1 LGKKRK
7 KRVRL
12 SIKRNRTKK
21 LQSAQ
26 LKTAMR
32 REVEGEDN
40 YKALNYK
47 PKMLENQS
55 HGNNFGILGL
65 PTDEEDSG
73 LISCP

>member
-1 LGKKRK
+1 
-7 KRVRL
+7 
-12 SIKRNRTKK
+12 
-21 LQSAQ
+21 
-26 LKTAMR
+26 MR